1 MAVRRLI
8 YLAALSGCGIFY
20 IAYGEWFSFLALVLM
35 LVLPWLAV
43 TFVQSDAGMAVVLVL
58 FLAINPGHSMASGYY
73 AGKQI
78 RRLWWVPA
86 VSSALFL
93 AGAWP
98 FFEMGELAFLTYAG
112 IYFALGMEAM
122 LVSRLITVRREND
135 G

>member
-1 MAVRRLI
+1 MTKKPLFWLLLSAAVMKL
-8 YLAALSGCGIFY
+8 
-20 IAYGEWFSFLALVLM
+20 
-35 LVLPWLAV
+35 LPWLAV
-43 TFVQSDAGMAVVLVL
+43 TFVQSDAGMTVVLVL
-58 FLAINPGHSMASGYY
+58 FFAVNPGHSMASGYY

-78 RRLWWVPA
+78 RRLWWLPA
-86 VSSALFL
+86 ASSALFL
-93 AGAWP
+93 VGAWL